1 MAAHIRFDSE
11 RWIDAELAF
20 EPSLGLVVEWMGP
33 RNCLEMAWRPRF
45 IPPRSLEVRA
55 ELRAIRIGRL
65 RLPLLRPLRVSARA
79 LDTALS
85 EDALRCDLVVTV
97 PLLGPV
103 FGYAG
108 DFSVTRVEASRAR

>member
-1 MAAHIRFDSE
+1 
-11 RWIDAELAF
+11 
-20 EPSLGLVVEWMGP
+20 MGP

-45 IPPRSLEVRA
+45 IPPRSLEIRA